1 MHGGVLP
8 SCGSWLQPVACECRK
23 QMAETLWM
31 RAREAGAW
39 TELERRSYGELRAQ
53 TWRLCCGVPRW

>member
-1 MHGGVLP
+1 MLM
-8 SCGSWLQPVACECRK
+8 AKCRK

-39 TELERRSYGELRAQ
+39 TELERRSYGEPA
-53 TWRLCCGVPRW
+53 